1 MSIVWENILQNAR
14 LVSLPDVYLRLKAV
28 LDDPN
33 SNLADVAEV
42 VVNDPAMTVRL
53 LRIVN
58 SAYFGLGVE
67 IDTVSRAVG
76 LLGTHEVHDL
86 VLAAAVTQSFEGMSN
101 DIMDMQNFWQ
111 RSVVCAIT
119 SRELAS
125 LCNVQD
131 SERLFVVGLLRDI
144 GHLFIYQLAPQEAQR
159 SIELARAQ
167 GVALHKAER
176 ALLGGDYARV
186 GADLMRQWQLP
197 QSIWEPT
204 EYQVEPEKSQDYDV
218 FTSLI
223 HIAAHLTKGVDQGM
237 SVEVALAGVLESA
250 WQVTGLSPEQCADI
264 DGRVEAQ
271 VAAVMRLMFPSSKT
285 NAA

>member
-1 MSIVWENILQNAR
+1 
-14 LVSLPDVYLRLKAV
+14 
-28 LDDPN
+28 
-33 SNLADVAEV
+33 
-42 VVNDPAMTVRL
+42 
-53 LRIVN
+53 
-58 SAYFGLGVE
+58 
-67 IDTVSRAVG
+67 
-76 LLGTHEVHDL
+76 
-86 VLAAAVTQSFEGMSN
+86 
-101 DIMDMQNFWQ
+101 
-111 RSVVCAIT
+111 
-119 SRELAS
+119 
-125 LCNVQD
+125 
-131 SERLFVVGLLRDI
+131 
-144 GHLFIYQLAPQEAQR
+144 
-159 SIELARAQ
+159 
-167 GVALHKAER
+167 
-176 ALLGGDYARV
+176 
-186 GADLMRQWQLP
+186 MRQWQLP